1 MIKIDEIK
9 ALSLINESNI
19 EDLKKYIN
27 QEIIWQ
33 LKTSKTD
40 LQKNKA
46 FVALAKKFNSQKD
59 LNRALAGAFE
69 QDGYSCLCDGFRAFR
84 IKKPI
89 ETFAGITRLDEATT
103 PINLKQ
109 VIPDVHDLKELE
121 FDVNSFELQYKEFKG
136 LPAKDR
142 KKDKYHVVPKKF
154 FILDLNET
162 EKLYLNIEYLMDAHK
177 ILDFNNCKFY
187 GKLNISPLIIVDEE
201 GNQGLVLP
209 IRPPV

>member
-1 MIKIDEIK
+1 MIKINETK
-9 ALSLINESNI
+9 VLSLINANDIDE
-19 EDLKKYIN
+19 LKKYIN

-59 LNRALAGAFE
+59 SNRALAGAFE

-89 ETFAGITRLDEATT
+89 ETFAGIARLDEATT

-109 VIPDVHDLKELE
+109 FFSDVRDLKELE

-136 LPAKDR
+136 SSIKERNQKDYY
-142 KKDKYHVVPKKF
+142 KNPKKIF
-154 FILDLNET
+154 TLDLNET

-187 GKLNISPLIIVDEE
+187 GKLSVSPLVIVDEE